1 MDNISAVCTGLCM
14 NSSFCSFVDLF
25 VDPGLE
31 DLRCSDV
38 DSLGIES
45 TDNSN
50 SSVSGLGGG
59 GAAPYSSLD
68 LCRCS
73 GIAICLS
80 NTWTCS
86 PPACTG
92 LCMNSSFCSFV
103 DLFVDPGLEDLRCS
117 DVDSLGIEST
127 DNSNS
132 SVSGLGGGGSS
143 LFLAG
148 LVQV

>member
-1 MDNISAVCTGLCM
+1 MDKISAVCTGLCM

-59 GAAPYSSLD
+59 GGGQLLVP
-68 LCRCS
+68 R
-73 GIAICLS
+73 
-80 NTWTCS
+80 WTC
-86 PPACTG
+86 AG
-92 LCMNSSFCSFV
+92 VVALLYAF
-103 DLFVDPGLEDLRCS
+103 LIPGCVPRQLSC
-117 DVDSLGIEST
+117 
-127 DNSNS
+127 
-132 SVSGLGGGGSS
+132 LGG
-143 LFLAG
+143 
-148 LVQV
+148 LVG